1 MEQEKRIVISHT
13 RSICPVC
20 GKQLPAQRVRR
31 GDDIFLEKSC
41 PEHGD
46 FSTVIWRGRMSIS
59 SWTCGT
65 EPLGDDY
72 NPQCPY
78 DCGLC
83 HSHIS
88 DTCCVLYEVTR
99 RCNLRCSFCFAE
111 GGEGEDIALD
121 KIKRDITALT
131 RPGKTFLQLSGGEP
145 TVRDDLPEIVAHAKS
160 AGCKYLQ
167 LNSNGIR
174 LAEDEAFVA
183 ALVEAAKG
191 LSASRLICFSDDED
205 TLISPAYCFEISVL
219 RECLKMDASDIESYV
234 SCLRKKNMAVVDV
247 YAPYIEGMEIAD
259 REDLWCCNAILRRE
273 INASLMRKGVTFIDP
288 ESAYID
294 ADVRIGMDTVIYP
307 DVYMSGRTVIGEG
320 CRIYNGCRFDNTVV
334 GDNCDMQAVV
344 AIDAVVDDGAR
355 VGPYVRL
362 RPNTHIGKNCK
373 IGNFVEIKN
382 STIGEKT
389 SVAHLTYVG
398 DSDVG
403 SHVNMGC
410 GTVFV
415 NYDGFEKHRCKV
427 GDNVFLGC
435 QTALVA
441 PVTVGDYVYTAAG
454 SVITE
459 DIPAG
464 TLAIARTRQE
474 NKEGWVAK
482 YRAIKKKEK

>member
-20 GKQLPAQRVRR
+20 GKQLPAQRVRH

-41 PEHGD
+41 PEHGN

-59 SWTCGT
+59 SWTCRT

-121 KIKRDITALT
+121 KIKRDISALT

-183 ALVEAAKG
+183 ALAEAG
-191 LSASRLICFSDDED
+191 LSFVFMQFDGTNDDIYRQLRGKPLLATKEQAIANCAKYHIGVTLVPTLVPGVNTDDIGNIVRFGISRSPVVRGVHFQPVSYFGRYPAPPADED
-205 TLISPAYCFEISVL
+205 RYTLSELVADLGRQTGGLVNITNIAPSHCDHPLCGFHSSFIAMEDGRFIALTKPDSEGCCCGVTTAEQNREYIGRRWSRPQDEAGSSTADEPASKSQHVEGEPDDLDEFL
-219 RECLKMDASDIESYV
+219 RQAKTRAFTVTAMAFQDAYNLDIERIRRCS
-234 SCLRKKNMAVVDV
+234 LHV
-247 YAPYIEGMEIAD
+247 Y
-259 REDLWCCNAILRRE
+259 EDGKFMPFCARYLTL
-273 INASLMRKGVTFIDP
+273 
-288 ESAYID
+288 
-294 ADVRIGMDTVIYP
+294 
-307 DVYMSGRTVIGEG
+307 GE
-320 CRIYNGCRFDNTVV
+320 
-334 GDNCDMQAVV
+334 
-344 AIDAVVDDGAR
+344 
-355 VGPYVRL
+355 
-362 RPNTHIGKNCK
+362 
-373 IGNFVEIKN
+373 VE
-382 STIGEKT
+382 
-389 SVAHLTYVG
+389 
-398 DSDVG
+398 
-403 SHVNMGC
+403 
-410 GTVFV
+410 
-415 NYDGFEKHRCKV
+415 
-427 GDNVFLGC
+427 
-435 QTALVA
+435 
-441 PVTVGDYVYTAAG
+441 
-454 SVITE
+454 
-459 DIPAG
+459 
-464 TLAIARTRQE
+464 
-474 NKEGWVAK
+474 
-482 YRAIKKKEK
+482 